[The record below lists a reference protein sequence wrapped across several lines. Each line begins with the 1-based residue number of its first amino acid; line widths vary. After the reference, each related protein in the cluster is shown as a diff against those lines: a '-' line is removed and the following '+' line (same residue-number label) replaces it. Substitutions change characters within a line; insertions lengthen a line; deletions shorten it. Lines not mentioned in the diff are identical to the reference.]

1 MFKTNY
7 SLLKYSGQT
16 AYLFPEEIPIVVQF
30 KVTKFLNYQHI
41 IGYNKTLQ
49 WKAELSTGEG
59 WIELTYSSL
68 KKYFREAALDG
79 IN

>member
-1 MFKTNY
+1 MFKNQY
-7 SLLKYSGQT
+7 SLLKYSGRT
-16 AYLFPEEIPIVVQF
+16 AYLFPEFTPIVVQF

-41 IGYNKTLQ
+41 IGYTKYHR

-59 WIELTYSSL
+59 WTDLNHSDV
-68 KKYFREAALDG
+68 KRYFREAILNG